1 MAKNKL
7 LLAAAGSG
15 KTSFLVNDARK
26 VKDKRVLITTYTEE
40 NAKEIKSKFRGKVP
54 ANITIQTWFSFLL
67 EHGVRP
73 FQDQMHI
80 DLHDVRIGFLL
91 FSGLSGVKYRRKDGT
106 PVYWGENQNFFKY
119 YFTDDYRIYSD
130 KISKF
135 IIKCNEITNGAVIDR
150 ISRIYQ
156 YIFVDEVQ
164 DLAGWDLE
172 ILKLLFES
180 SSNVVLAG
188 DPRQVTYLTNHGNK
202 HTNYRDGKIK
212 NFIEEKC
219 NSRRT
224 RCEIEEETLSVSH
237 RNNAYICEFSSAIFP
252 DYEKALPCDCP
263 DCRRDHIEHQ
273 GIFAVHP
280 RNVADY
286 CALYKPQILRYKMAK
301 PPEMNYGESK
311 GSTFDRVLIYP
322 TEDIVDYLRTG
333 NLEYIQAF
341 HTRAKLYVA
350 VTRARYSVAFVLDY
364 ESDAQLM
371 TGISRWQ
378 NSIRSV

>member
-188 DPRQVTYLTNHGNK
+188 DPRQL
-202 HTNYRDGKIK
+202 HT
-212 NFIEEKC
+212 
-219 NSRRT
+219 
-224 RCEIEEETLSVSH
+224 
-237 RNNAYICEFSSAIFP
+237 
-252 DYEKALPCDCP
+252 
-263 DCRRDHIEHQ
+263 
-273 GIFAVHP
+273 
-280 RNVADY
+280 
-286 CALYKPQILRYKMAK
+286 
-301 PPEMNYGESK
+301 
-311 GSTFDRVLIYP
+311 
-322 TEDIVDYLRTG
+322 
-333 NLEYIQAF
+333 
-341 HTRAKLYVA
+341 
-350 VTRARYSVAFVLDY
+350 
-364 ESDAQLM
+364 
-371 TGISRWQ
+371 
-378 NSIRSV
+378 